1 MKNKPSKEDIKNQVA
16 LIGEFVIR
24 FERISSYIRECIL
37 KICYPNHTKNQSNN
51 IEILLEGLTADPI
64 RKKLQALVQD
74 NYTSDT
80 ELLELNKKL
89 SDKFNIVIPYR
100 NSIVHGSMVVCRKNL
115 NGELDSDKFL
125 LKHPK
130 LTKSGLDKNTMII
143 ETDTIR
149 KLLYKLTL
157 IENAYLYLKII
168 ITKKTDLE
176 RKKIFME
183 QLKMIIDEIGKI
195 ELNFVEKMDK

>member
-1 MKNKPSKEDIKNQVA
+1 
-16 LIGEFVIR
+16 
-24 FERISSYIRECIL
+24 
-37 KICYPNHTKNQSNN
+37 
-51 IEILLEGLTADPI
+51 
-64 RKKLQALVQD
+64 
-74 NYTSDT
+74 
-80 ELLELNKKL
+80 
-89 SDKFNIVIPYR
+89 
-100 NSIVHGSMVVCRKNL
+100 L